1 MDAVLIKSLFAVVIS
16 FLITFYIIPLLHTI
30 ALRLQV
36 VDVPDG
42 IIKCHSKTTPYL
54 GGIAVYTGFI
64 SALAL
69 VLPVNSQL
77 TLFFI
82 GLTLLVLIGLID
94 DLVVMKPHQK
104 FFGQFLAA
112 LCFLKAGLY
121 LKEHFFYS
129 IWSILLSLFWML
141 SIINAF
147 NLVDVMDGLST
158 TIAASA
164 TITFL
169 SIAWYFDQPLLILL
183 LCSFLGPLLAFFCYN
198 RPVAVMYLGDAG
210 SLFVGGFLATI
221 PFFFK
226 WGEYNQ
232 YGYLVPLIVLAIPSL
247 EIIGLIVIRTYKH
260 IPFYQGSPDHFSL
273 YLKRRGWRVWD
284 ILIFVFISSMLLFAI
299 SLLFSCNKIS
309 IRATIG
315 FAISFVFLWIAT
327 VFLKKPV
334 YRLFF

>member
-1 MDAVLIKSLFAVVIS
+1 
-16 FLITFYIIPLLHTI
+16 
-30 ALRLQV
+30 
-36 VDVPDG
+36 
-42 IIKCHSKTTPYL
+42 
-54 GGIAVYTGFI
+54 
-64 SALAL
+64 
-69 VLPVNSQL
+69 
-77 TLFFI
+77 
-82 GLTLLVLIGLID
+82 
-94 DLVVMKPHQK
+94 
-104 FFGQFLAA
+104 
-112 LCFLKAGLY
+112 
-121 LKEHFFYS
+121 
-129 IWSILLSLFWML
+129 ML

-198 RPVAVMYLGDAG
+198 KPVAVMYLGDAG
-210 SLFVGGFLATI
+210 SLFVGGFLSAI
-221 PFFFK
+221 PFLFK

-247 EIIGLIVIRTYKH
+247 EITGLIIIRTYKH

-273 YLKRRGWRVWD
+273 YLKRQGWRVWD
-284 ILIFVFISSMLLFAI
+284 ILMFVIILSMLLFAI

-309 IRATIG
+309 MGATIVLALL
-315 FAISFVFLWIAT
+315 FIFLWIAT
-327 VFLKKPV
+327 IFLKKPE